1 MPDLAQGFA
10 RLEHSL
16 FLRQVDRHNNRRLRE
31 LADQITANSA
41 PAAGQRPVAFFRAST
56 GLLRLSQNAAFS
68 LLSAWALRLHGVP
81 VAFFTCQ
88 AGMSRCVQ
96 GLDRD
101 DYYRPPPCQ
110 ACTSQASLAY
120 GSQTPVH
127 WFGYQADPDLEARLA
142 GLDLEALSQLEH
154 GGLPLGA
161 LVMPSLRWTLRRHHL
176 PDDEPTRFLTREFLL
191 SAWNVAQE
199 FTAFLDRV
207 NPQAVVVFNGTFFPE
222 AIARRL
228 ALARGLRVV
237 SHEVGMR
244 ALSAFFTPEEAT
256 AYPVHIPAGF
266 ALSSQQESR
275 LDAYLAQRFKGDFTM
290 AGIRFWPEMRRLDE
304 AFLARAA
311 GFRQVVPVFT
321 NVVYDTSQLHA
332 NTVFPHM
339 FAWLDSVLEIILTHP
354 DTLFVLRAHPD
365 ELRPNKVSRETVGAW
380 VLQNGVHE
388 LPNAVFIDGDKYL
401 SSYELIQRSKFVI
414 VYNSSIGLEAAL
426 LGAAVVCGGAS
437 RYTPYPLALLPETP
451 ADFRAQVEA
460 FLAAPQAEAPEGAR
474 ALARRFLYYQLF
486 RLSLPFDDYLEAHP
500 RRPGF
505 VKLREFSWE
514 VLAPHRSP
522 TLRTIMDGILKEAP
536 FTLADEA
543 AEQE

>member
-1 MPDLAQGFA
+1 MPDRIPAFA
-10 RLEHSL
+10 RLENSL
-16 FLRQVDRHNNRRLRE
+16 SLRQVDRHNNRRLRK
-31 LADQITANSA
+31 LAEEVTAHA
-41 PAAGQRPVAFFRAST
+41 PPAADVMPVAFFRAST

-68 LLSAWALRLHGVP
+68 LLPAWVLRLRGVP
-81 VAFFTCQ
+81 VVFFTCQ

-96 GLDRD
+96 GLNRE
-101 DYYRPPPCQ
+101 DYYQAPPCK
-110 ACTSQASLAY
+110 ACTAQASRTY
-120 GSQTPVH
+120 EGTPVH
-127 WFGYQADPDLEARLA
+127 GFPYQADLALEAILAGKDLET
-142 GLDLEALSQLEH
+142 LSKTEY
-154 GGLPLGA
+154 GGLPLGKLA
-161 LVMPSLRWTLRRHHL
+161 LPSLRWTLRRHHL
-176 PDDEPTRFLTREFLL
+176 PDDEPTRFLMREYLL
-191 SAWNVAQE
+191 SGRRVAAE
-199 FTAFLDRV
+199 FNAFLDRA

-228 ALARGLRVV
+228 ALARGLRVI

-256 AYPVHIPAGF
+256 AYPVHLPRDF
-266 ALSSQQESR
+266 ELNQRQNSR

-290 AGIRFWPEMRRLDE
+290 AGIRFWPEMRRLDDG
-304 AFLARAA
+304 FLAQAA
-311 GFRQVVPVFT
+311 RFRQVVPVFT

-339 FAWLDSVLEIILTHP
+339 FAWLDTVLELIHAHP

-380 VLQNGVHE
+380 ASRNGIHE
-388 LPNAVFIDGDKYL
+388 LPNAIFIDGDEYL

-437 RYTPYPLALLPETP
+437 RYTPYPITLLPDTP
-451 ADFRAQVEA
+451 AEFKAQCEA
-460 FLAAPQAEAPEGAR
+460 FLAAEQAAAPDGGRE
-474 ALARRFLYYQLF
+474 LARRFLYYQLF

-505 VKLREFSWE
+505 VKLREFTWE
-514 VLAPHRSP
+514 ALTTDRSP
-522 TLRTIMDGILKEAP
+522 TLRTIVDGILKGAP
-536 FTLADEA
+536 FTLPDEA
-543 AEQE
+543 AEQA